1 MLHFVFANN
10 SENVKKNQIIK
21 LETDI
26 KNASN
31 VSILTQTDIK
41 NKPK

>member
-1 MLHFVFANN
+1 MLN
-10 SENVKKNQIIK
+10 SQIIK

-31 VSILTQTDIK
+31 VILTQTDIK